1 MSLYDNDTNKVFPDL
16 NLTGLQQLQAYHLEK
31 VIKVEGYL
39 PDKIEVRKRIAKKK
53 KQFNT
58 IPNMVDTGLTTSTV
72 IVLLEGFPL
81 LLLGLH

>member
-31 VIKVEGYL
+31 VIKVEGYF

-53 KQFNT
+53 ET
-58 IPNMVDTGLTTSTV
+58 I
-72 IVLLEGFPL
+72 
-81 LLLGLH
+81 